1 MNNDKF
7 YDYDVA
13 KRIQADGCKT
23 VETIINQLPTLT
35 ESIEI
40 VENSDGFV
48 MLTSGSTLQENI
60 LTLKLIKNRITNGQ

>member
-1 MNNDKF
+1 MNNNKF
-7 YDYDVA
+7 YDHDVA
-13 KRIQADGCKT
+13 KRIQSDRCKT
-23 VETIINQLPTLT
+23 VKPIINQLPTLT

-48 MLTSGSTLQENI
+48 MLTSGSNPQENI

>member
-1 MNNDKF
+1 MNNNKF
-7 YDYDVA
+7 YDHDVA
-13 KRIQADGCKT
+13 NGYKRMGVKP
-23 VETIINQLPTLT
+23 VETIINQLPTLM

-48 MLTSGSTLQENI
+48 MLTSGSNLQENI